1 MMKKVTLFYIVFF
14 SLCTHILI
22 AQSMER
28 HVIGST
34 GTTLNNTDISMSFTI
49 GEIAT
54 TIFTTDELI
63 LLQGFHQGVFS
74 DIIDNE
80 FLDLIVY
87 PNPTVDS
94 FKIKNLTASAIVNI
108 YDLRGRLVLQKKN
121 VTTNKKIDVTK
132 LNSALYIVKIK
143 VGNRGNISKLM
154 ID

>member
-1 MMKKVTLFYIVFF
+1 MKEFVYYIALFISF
-14 SLCTHILI
+14 SSFS
-22 AQSMER
+22 QSIDR
-28 HVIGST
+28 QVIGST
-34 GTTLNNTDISMSFTI
+34 GITLGNTDISMSFTI
-49 GEIAT
+49 GEIST
-54 TIFTTDELI
+54 TVFTTDELI